1 MAEKTADVG
10 TNLAIFKGHPD
21 ELKEQDIN
29 AHVMSPEM
37 FERLTENIKKESR
50 LESLPFAVCRP
61 GGKFELASGHHR
73 KRAAVAAGLTEIFWL
88 ADTREDMTRSALVA
102 KQLAHN
108 AIFGKDDPA
117 TLKRLYDEL
126 DNIDAIIESFLR
138 PEDFD
143 SVKQLEPA
151 SITDISVGIQWK
163 HLGLVFVP
171 KTMEAIERIDDWIKR
186 MPKDTDTIGV
196 VSIEV
201 LDRFRKAALNISR
214 TEDVRSLG
222 AIVTRMCEITEEH
235 LARVEAEQAELKKE
249 GAKAKAA

>member
-1 MAEKTADVG
+1 
-10 TNLAIFKGHPD
+10 
-21 ELKEQDIN
+21 
-29 AHVMSPEM
+29 
-37 FERLTENIKKESR
+37 
-50 LESLPFAVCRP
+50 
-61 GGKFELASGHHR
+61 
-73 KRAAVAAGLTEIFWL
+73 
-88 ADTREDMTRSALVA
+88 VA

-108 AIFGKDDPA
+108 SIFGKDDPA

-143 SVKQLEPA
+143 DVKQLEPA

-171 KTMEAIERIDDWIKR
+171 KTMEALERIDEWIKKV
-186 MPKDTDTIGV
+186 PKDTDTIGV

-201 LDRFRKAALNISR
+201 LDRFRKASLAVSR

-222 AIVTRMCEITEEH
+222 AIITRICEITEEH
-235 LARVEAEQAELKKE
+235 IARVESEQGVEAE
-249 GAKAKAA
+249 KAAQGANKQREKVTAG